1 MVLMDKRAIAETLRA
16 LASGDTGR
24 SKIARLRDVIDDVE
38 SALAAGVT
46 RTAVLKVLAEQGL
59 DMSLATFGTALK
71 RIRQQRR
78 GTAPAAVPPGLSAR
92 HGEAR
97 KTTEAY
103 TAPGSHHPAV
113 LDEIIG
119 SKPDLE
125 ALAKL
130 AKRKKQ

>member
-1 MVLMDKRAIAETLRA
+1 MDKQAIAETLRA

-24 SKIARLRDVIDDVE
+24 SKTARLRDVIDDVE

-46 RTAVLKVLAEQGL
+46 RTAVLKVLADQGL
-59 DMSLATFGTALK
+59 DMSLATFGTALN
-71 RIRQQRR
+71 RIRQQRL
-78 GTAPAAVPPGLSAR
+78 GATPVSVPPRAVSRTGEPRGATESA
-92 HGEAR
+92 A
-97 KTTEAY
+97 
-103 TAPGSHHPAV
+103 APGSHDPAV

-130 AKRKKQ
+130 AKRKKK